1 MLSEKYRFIRAGVPN
16 PLVIL
21 AAVSIVG
28 GVIAAVVFGVAYL
41 GYDAPAADED
51 VKMDMSVTG
60 VIVCAFFLSCVT
72 LGIAILRGKTWGV
85 SVAVVTTLVL
95 IPVAWSMF
103 TSGQLALGI
112 LLVILI
118 VLSFGLIFNPSS
130 KEWIDSRYDV
140 RQAAKDAKAARSAKA
155 TRRR

>member
-72 LGIAILRGKTWGV
+72 LGIAILRERPGGSPRRSSPPWCSSRWRGACSRPV
-85 SVAVVTTLVL
+85 SSRWA
-95 IPVAWSMF
+95 SC
-103 TSGQLALGI
+103 S
-112 LLVILI
+112 
-118 VLSFGLIFNPSS
+118 LS
-130 KEWIDSRYDV
+130 
-140 RQAAKDAKAARSAKA
+140 
-155 TRRR
+155 